1 MNTATFWDLIASSLE
16 EAEGDLDEQ
25 MEFLGEALEE
35 LDPAEI
41 VDFDRIFLEHW
52 VKA

>member
-1 MNTATFWDLIASSLE
+1 MNTFTFWNIIQDSLD

-25 MEFLGEALEE
+25 MEFLGESIEE

-41 VDFDRIFLEHW
+41 VDFDLLHQQA
-52 VKA
+52 KSGK